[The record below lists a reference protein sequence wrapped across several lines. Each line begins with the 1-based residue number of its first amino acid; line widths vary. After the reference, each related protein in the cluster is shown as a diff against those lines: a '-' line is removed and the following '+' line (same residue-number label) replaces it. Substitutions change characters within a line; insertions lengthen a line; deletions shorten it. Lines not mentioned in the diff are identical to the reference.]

1 VPETSQPK
9 RLTIVLALAAILVAA
24 LALRLAYVLQVVG
37 SSLVTPT
44 DLDPGFYFNW
54 AKKIAAGDWLGK
66 DPFVQSPLYAYLLG
80 IFMKV
85 FGSALTPIL
94 VAQSLLGLGTVYLT
108 YSAGRRY
115 FDATHGLI
123 AAALIAI
130 YGPFVFFE
138 GMVMKTFLS
147 PFLTLVLILALERAA
162 DGAARGASAVGRFAA
177 AGAVFGLLA
186 LDRDNFILLAPAL
199 AVLAY
204 MLARGP
210 KRDGVTAEGTTV
222 GAESFARRAGLRA
235 AAAFT
240 IGTVLVIA
248 PVTLRNWV
256 VAKEFV
262 LLTTGGGEVFFI
274 GNNADANGLYL
285 PPPFVRPDPLYE
297 HADFVER
304 GSEIAGHPLSPMQS
318 SWFWFREGMKY
329 IAGDPLG
336 WLRLEAAKAFFFLNW
351 YELPDNLDYGV
362 MQVFSPILRNLNVVF
377 PPAGLPAPALPAGG
391 AWVPSRLHLYG
402 TFGTV
407 APFGLLGLVL
417 SIRRRA
423 ALKTLY
429 VLFFGYMATVML
441 FFNFARFRVPVV
453 PILAI
458 FAAAGLLATGGFLR
472 RLAVFLG
479 ALLRRAGDLAERA
492 RAVVPGR
499 AGAAALAFGVVLLLV
514 VNLEM
519 PRGVVPAI
527 EQALLVGNAYYTQGK
542 SRQAR
547 DAYTGGLVLL
557 GEGPPGPAGDAL
569 LREKFGPGVTLEA
582 IQHELEVESVARGP
596 QFKGIHLGIHH
607 GIGIALVQEAQTL
620 LDEGRRQEAL
630 GLLDQA
636 IAQFEEALR
645 IAPSYML
652 SHRKLARAYLL
663 KGDSPAAI
671 EWLQKG
677 IDLWPDDVPAR
688 LELAEI
694 LYSTGDYRGSMRQLD
709 AARHYKGG
717 MEPQEVAQLHLNR
730 GLVQLRGLDEPG
742 HALWNLEQALA
753 LAPDLAQGAAI
764 RAEVKGLRARGVQP
778 AEDEGMTAPIPA
790 ASQPPSAAGAPGSG
804 ADGTAPPAHEGAPPG
819 GSATSSPPPG

>member
-1 VPETSQPK
+1 
-9 RLTIVLALAAILVAA
+9 LTLAAILAAA
-24 LALRLAYVLQVVG
+24 LVLRLAYVFQVVG

-66 DPFVQSPLYAYLLG
+66 DPFVQSPLYAYVLG
-80 IFMKV
+80 TFMKI
-85 FGSALTPIL
+85 FGSAITPIL
-94 VAQSLLGLGTVYLT
+94 VAQSLVGLGTIYLT
-108 YSAGRRY
+108 YRAGKRY
-115 FDATHGLI
+115 FDDTHGLI

-186 LDRDNFILLAPAL
+186 LDRDNFILLAPVLAAL
-199 AVLAY
+199 AY
-204 MLARGP
+204 FLARGP
-210 KRDGVTAEGTTV
+210 KRDVAAPEGTTV
-222 GAESFARRAGLRA
+222 GAEPLARRAGLRA
-235 AAAFT
+235 AAGFALGAAL
-240 IGTVLVIA
+240 IIA

-274 GNNADANGLYL
+274 GNNADANGLYM

-304 GSEIAGHPLSPMQS
+304 GSEIAGHPLTPMGS
-318 SWFWFREGMKY
+318 SWFWFREGLKY

-336 WLRLEAAKAFFFLNW
+336 WARLEAKKAFYFLNW

-377 PPAGLPAPALPAGG
+377 PPASLPAPALPAGG

-407 APFGLLGLVL
+407 APFGLLGLVISL
-417 SIRRRA
+417 RRRA
-423 ALKTLY
+423 ALRTLY

-453 PILAI
+453 PILAL
-458 FAAAGLLATGGFLR
+458 FAAAGLIATWHFLR
-472 RLAVFLG
+472 RLAGFLG
-479 ALLRRAGDLAERA
+479 ALLRRAGDLNERA
-492 RAVVPGR
+492 RALVPGR
-499 AGAAALAFGVVLLLV
+499 AGTAALAFGVVILLV
-514 VNLEM
+514 INMEM

-527 EQALLVGNAYYTQGK
+527 EQALLVGNAYYSQGK

-557 GEGPPGPAGDAL
+557 GEGPAGAAGDAL

-582 IQHELEVESVARGP
+582 IQRELEVESVARGP

-620 LDEGRRQEAL
+620 LDAGRRQDAL

-652 SHRKLARAYLL
+652 SHRKMARAWLL

-677 IDLWPDDVPAR
+677 VDLWPDDVPAR

-694 LYSTGDYRGSMRQLD
+694 LYSTGDYHGAMRQLD
-709 AARHYKGG
+709 AAQHYQGG
-717 MEPQEVAQLHLNR
+717 MEPQEIAQLHLNR

-753 LAPDLAQGAAI
+753 IAPDHVQAPAI
-764 RAEVKGLRARGVQP
+764 RAEVEGLKRRGVEP
-778 AEDEGMTAPIPA
+778 VEDIVTAPPA
-790 ASQPPSAAGAPGSG
+790 GGPPRGMPPEGTPPGTPVPGAPPPGATPAGAPGP
-804 ADGTAPPAHEGAPPG
+804 GTPSPAAAPG
-819 GSATSSPPPG
+819 GSPGA